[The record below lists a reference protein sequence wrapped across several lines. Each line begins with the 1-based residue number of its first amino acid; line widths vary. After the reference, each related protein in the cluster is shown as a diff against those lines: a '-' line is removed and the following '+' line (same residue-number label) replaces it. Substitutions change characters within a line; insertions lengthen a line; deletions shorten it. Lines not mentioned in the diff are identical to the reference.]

1 MLKLAIVAL
10 VCARALA
17 LPPAPDTALAPP
29 DLEKTTGSKCCV
41 CKKRKSRRRTSS
53 PTVCKKAAMPKSSD
67 ASAERRGL
75 LDTELTKESCR
86 TTCGRVNNYGYSGTK
101 VHRSCFED
109 THLSLRLPS
118 CDSRMAPT
126 SRETATIKLWIKRW
140 KRRMEL
146 HDLAMRMNTNGL
158 GTAIS
163 LHNAAAHDER
173 LTDD

>member
-1 MLKLAIVAL
+1 MLKLTIVAL

-86 TTCGRVNNYGYSGTK
+86 TTCGRVNNYRYSGTK

-126 SRETATIKLWIKRW
+126 PDQTAVINLWIQRW
-140 KRRMEL
+140 EARSERAK
-146 HDLAMRMNTNGL
+146 LAMRSTGNGI
-158 GTAIS
+158 GTAIY
-163 LHNAAAHDER
+163 LRAEAARDER
-173 LTDD
+173 VTDD